1 MIDYQ
6 VTRDRVA
13 ADRRRVS
20 EFPPGKE
27 GNKKDNGLWDPGGHG
42 VPKISK

>member
-27 GNKKDNGLWDPGGHG
+27 GNKKDNCLWDPGGHG
-42 VPKISK
+42 VPKISN